1 MRKCI
6 SGLPRAES
14 RALAAYGDGSF
25 VRRDY
30 NARVHGLNTRALYAI
45 DMPPPEDIDLDLLR
59 EIAADPATSQ
69 RSLARRLGVSL
80 GRVNFC
86 LRALADKGLVKAN
99 NFRRSDNKRAYAY
112 VLTPKGVDE
121 KVRLTV
127 NFLQRKMIE
136 YDRLQVELESLRRE
150 VGELTKNS

>member
-1 MRKCI
+1 
-6 SGLPRAES
+6 
-14 RALAAYGDGSF
+14 
-25 VRRDY
+25 
-30 NARVHGLNTRALYAI
+30 
-45 DMPPPEDIDLDLLR
+45 MPPDDEIDLHLLR

-80 GRVNFC
+80 GRVNYC
-86 LRALADKGLVKAN
+86 LRALADKGLLKAN

-127 NFLQRKMIE
+127 SFLQRKMIE
-136 YDRLQVELESLRRE
+136 YDRLQLELESLRRE
-150 VGELTKNS
+150 VGEMTERN

>member
-1 MRKCI
+1 
-6 SGLPRAES
+6 
-14 RALAAYGDGSF
+14 
-25 VRRDY
+25 
-30 NARVHGLNTRALYAI
+30 
-45 DMPPPEDIDLDLLR
+45 MPPPEDIDLDLLR

-127 NFLQRKMIE
+127 NFLQRKMVE

>member
-1 MRKCI
+1 M
-6 SGLPRAES
+6 
-14 RALAAYGDGSF
+14 
-25 VRRDY
+25 
-30 NARVHGLNTRALYAI
+30 
-45 DMPPPEDIDLDLLR
+45 
-59 EIAADPATSQ
+59 
-69 RSLARRLGVSL
+69 ARRLGVSL

>member
-1 MRKCI
+1 
-6 SGLPRAES
+6 
-14 RALAAYGDGSF
+14 
-25 VRRDY
+25 
-30 NARVHGLNTRALYAI
+30 
-45 DMPPPEDIDLDLLR
+45 MPPPEDIDLDLLR

>member
-1 MRKCI
+1 
-6 SGLPRAES
+6 
-14 RALAAYGDGSF
+14 
-25 VRRDY
+25 
-30 NARVHGLNTRALYAI
+30 
-45 DMPPPEDIDLDLLR
+45 MPPPEDIDLNLLR

-69 RSLARRLGVSL
+69 RGLARRLGVSL

-86 LRALADKGLVKAN
+86 LRALADKGLVKAS

-112 VLTPKGVDE
+112 VLTPQGVDE

-150 VGELTKNS
+150 VGELTKND

>member
-1 MRKCI
+1 
-6 SGLPRAES
+6 
-14 RALAAYGDGSF
+14 
-25 VRRDY
+25 
-30 NARVHGLNTRALYAI
+30 
-45 DMPPPEDIDLDLLR
+45 MPADDEIDLHLLR

-86 LRALADKGLVKAN
+86 LRALADKGLLKAN

-127 NFLQRKMIE
+127 SFLQRKMVE
-136 YDRLQVELESLRRE
+136 YDRLQIELESLRRE
-150 VGELTKNS
+150 VGDMTERN

>member
-1 MRKCI
+1 
-6 SGLPRAES
+6 
-14 RALAAYGDGSF
+14 
-25 VRRDY
+25 
-30 NARVHGLNTRALYAI
+30 
-45 DMPPPEDIDLDLLR
+45 MPPPEDIDLNLLR

-69 RSLARRLGVSL
+69 RGLARRLGVSL

-86 LRALADKGLVKAN
+86 LRALADKGLVKAS

-150 VGELTKNS
+150 VGELTKND